1 VENRATNRKSGSE
14 ATQNAFAN
22 LFKYYLDCLA
32 RDDDSGVD
40 VFADSKHEL
49 DYIEVEHWPLEGESA
64 DTEPG
69 ALIWLIGLQRAQARR
84 KTLWLG

>member
-22 LFKYYLDCLA
+22 LFKYYLDCL
-32 RDDDSGVD
+32 D